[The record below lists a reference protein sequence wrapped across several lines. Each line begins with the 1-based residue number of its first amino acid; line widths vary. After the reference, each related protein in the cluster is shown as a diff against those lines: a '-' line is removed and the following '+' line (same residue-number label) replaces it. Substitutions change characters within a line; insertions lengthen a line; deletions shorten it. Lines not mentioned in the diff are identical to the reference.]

1 MNIRLWLAAVCAVG
15 MAACT
20 TSMPE
25 QPQQP
30 QPVPLGRSDAPAG
43 GTCAAAGAQAVVGKV
58 ASAQVVE
65 RARVGAGARMARVLH
80 PGQVTTKEFDAQR
93 LNLEVNARG
102 VILAARCG

>member
-1 MNIRLWLAAVCAVG
+1 MRIRLWLAAACALG

-20 TSMPE
+20 TSMPGQQQA
-25 QPQQP
+25 QPA
-30 QPVPLGRSDAPAG
+30 PLGRSDAPAG
-43 GTCAAAGAQAVVGKV
+43 GTCAAAGAQAVVGKA

-65 RARVGAGARMARVLH
+65 QARVAAGARMARVLH

-93 LNLEVNARG
+93 LNLEVNAKG